1 MRIVTAEGEMTKNNS
16 FVRIAANVI
25 SVVFHPLFI
34 ASYITAFL
42 LYVHPYVF
50 SGFPDGLKFFRLVSV
65 IFNTAFVPLFAVF
78 LMWRL
83 KLVESVYLKTQ
94 KDRIIPL
101 IIATIFYFWIMYVS
115 KTLPENPE
123 IFATFL
129 KGSFIAV
136 CVTWFFNIFIK
147 ISMHAVAMGAALT
160 FFIYFSFTD
169 SEPSGLYLAIVILI
183 TGLVLTARM
192 IVSDHTTKEI
202 YVGLFLGCLAQLV
215 AVYV

>member
-1 MRIVTAEGEMTKNNS
+1 MRIVTAEGEMTKGNS
-16 FVRIAANVI
+16 FVRIAAHII

-34 ASYITAFL
+34 TSYISAFL
-42 LYVHPYVF
+42 IYVHPYVF
-50 SGFPDGLKFFRLVSV
+50 SGVPDSGKFFKMTHVV
-65 IFNTAFVPLFAVF
+65 FTTAFIPVFAVF

-83 KLVESVYLKTQ
+83 KLVESFYLRTQ

-101 IIATIFYFWIMYVS
+101 IIATIMYFWTMYVS
-115 KTLPENPE
+115 IKVPDSPELFS
-123 IFATFL
+123 ILL

-160 FFIYFSFTD
+160 FFTYFSFND
-169 SEPSGLYLAIVILI
+169 SEASGLYLAIVVLI
-183 TGLVLTARM
+183 AGLVLTARM

-215 AVYV
+215 AFYV